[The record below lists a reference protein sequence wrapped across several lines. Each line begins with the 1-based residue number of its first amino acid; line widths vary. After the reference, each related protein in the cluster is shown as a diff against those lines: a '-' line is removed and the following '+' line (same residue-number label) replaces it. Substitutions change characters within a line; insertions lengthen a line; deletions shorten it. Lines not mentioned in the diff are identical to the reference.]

1 MQIICACRG
10 ILAAWLLARGE
21 AGLGSL
27 VPVPAPS
34 MGLRLGMNRERL
46 TTSTSA
52 LSVTCLS
59 PPPRA
64 ACPSFGYKH
73 QPALSTNPL
82 FNCESSSSASY
93 QINLSVRLCHFEIL
107 LLKGC

>member
-27 VPVPAPS
+27 VPVPALS

-59 PPPRA
+59 PPPIA
-64 ACPSFGYKH
+64 ACPSFGYQH

-82 FNCESSSSASY
+82 FNCESSGSASY
-93 QINLSVRLCHFEIL
+93 QINLSVHLCHF
-107 LLKGC
+107 